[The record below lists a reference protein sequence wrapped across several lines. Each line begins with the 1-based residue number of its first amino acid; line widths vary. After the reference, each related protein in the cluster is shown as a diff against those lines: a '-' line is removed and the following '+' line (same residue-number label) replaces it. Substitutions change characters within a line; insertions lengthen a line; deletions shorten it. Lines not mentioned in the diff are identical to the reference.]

1 MRRQKNIRET
11 IEKQR
16 KKLDNLAA
24 RRKNLTELLHEAQT
38 MDRLVEVFEEKC
50 TIS

>member
-1 MRRQKNIRET
+1 M

-16 KKLDNLAA
+16 KKLDDLAS
-24 RRKNLTELLHEAQT
+24 RKRNLTELLYEAQT